1 MEENLKINDKD
12 IVCPGEVLAVGMDY
26 LPGQGMYRHGNDI
39 IASRLGLVK
48 IEGKVLKIIPLS
60 GKYLP
65 KRGDVILGRVRDV
78 NFSGWSVETNS
89 AYPAMLSMKDATSD
103 FIRRGADLTR
113 YFDIGDYLVTKII
126 NVTSQN
132 LIDLTMK
139 GPGLKKLDGGRIMK
153 VASSKVPRIIGKQ
166 GSMVSMIKKA
176 TNCNI
181 VVGQNGIVWIRGLNP
196 EDELLTVETIQKIE
210 SESHVSGLTERI
222 KAFLESKGR
231 TAVFEIPQETQQFE
245 RPQNQNF
252 DRGNFENQQ
261 FSPDEDQQ
269 GDNNDL

>member
-1 MEENLKINDKD
+1 MIEKSKESLKFNDKD
-12 IVCPGEVLAVGMDY
+12 IVAPGDILAEGMDY
-26 LPGQGMYRHGNDI
+26 LPGQGMYREGNHI
-39 IASRLGLVK
+39 IASRLGLLK
-48 IEGKVLKIIPLS
+48 IEGKVLKVLPVS

-65 KRGDVILGRVRDV
+65 RRGDVILGRVRDV

-139 GPGLKKLDGGRIMK
+139 GPGLRKLEGGRIIK
-153 VASSKVPRIIGKQ
+153 VAPSKVPRIIGKQ
-166 GSMVSMIKKA
+166 GSMVSMVKKA

-181 VVGQNGIVWIRGLNP
+181 IVGQNGIVWIKGLNP
-196 EDELLTVETIQKIE
+196 EDELITVETIRKIE

-231 TAVFEIPQETQQFE
+231 HAVIEMIT
-245 RPQNQNF
+245 
-252 DRGNFENQQ
+252 ENI
-261 FSPDEDQQ
+261 Q
-269 GDNNDL
+269 GDNDVV

>member
-1 MEENLKINDKD
+1 MEEKTSLKVSDKD
-12 IVCPGEVLAVGMDY
+12 IVCPGEILAEGMEY
-26 LPGQGMYRHGNDI
+26 LPGQGMYREGKNI

-48 IEGKVLKIIPLS
+48 IEGKVLKVIPLS

-65 KRGDVILGRVRDV
+65 RRGDVIIGRVRDV

-89 AYPAMLSMKDATSD
+89 AYSAMLSMKDGTSD

-139 GPGLKKLDGGRIMK
+139 GPGLRKLDTGRIMI
-153 VASSKVPRIIGKQ
+153 VAPSKVPRIIGKQ

-176 TNCNI
+176 NNCNI
-181 VVGQNGIVWIRGLNP
+181 IVGQNGIVWIKGLNP
-196 EDELLTVETIQKIE
+196 EDEILTVETINKIE
-210 SESHVSGLTERI
+210 HESHISGLTDRI
-222 KAFLESKGR
+222 KAFLESKGK
-231 TAVFEIPQETQQFE
+231 TVEIPQIT
-245 RPQNQNF
+245 
-252 DRGNFENQQ
+252 ENQQ
-261 FSPDEDQQ
+261 GDHDE
-269 GDNNDL
+269 L

>member
-1 MEENLKINDKD
+1 MDEKQNLKIDDKQ

-65 KRGDVILGRVRDV
+65 KRGDVIIGRVKDV

-139 GPGLKKLDGGRIMK
+139 GPGLKKLEGGRIMK
-153 VASSKVPRIIGKQ
+153 VAASKVPRIIGKQ

-181 VVGQNGIVWIRGLNP
+181 VVGQNGVVWIRGLNP
-196 EDELLTVETIQKIE
+196 DDELVTVDTIRKIE
-210 SESHVSGLTERI
+210 SESHVSGLTDRI

-231 TAVFEIPQETQQFE
+231 KAEFEVPA
-245 RPQNQNF
+245 
-252 DRGNFENQQ
+252 ENAPVEFQ
-261 FSPDEDQQ
+261 QQ
-269 GDNNDL
+269 GDNDVI